1 MKQVAVTLLQLPDGR
16 YVFQRRTKDAPVNAG
31 LLGFFGGHIE
41 IGEKPEE
48 AVVRELNE
56 ETSLDVLILE
66 FIPVGSFVVDREG
79 EDVEYHLYR
88 VEIENMDFDVFE
100 GEKAEPHQLGEVK
113 DRADLTSSVK
123 FVVEKLVEEKN
134 V

>member
-16 YVFQRRTKDAPVNAG
+16 YVLQRRTKDAPVNAG

-41 IGEKPEE
+41 AGEKPKE

-56 ETSLDVLILE
+56 ETSLDVSSLE
-66 FIPVGSFVVDREG
+66 FIPAGSFVVDREG
-79 EDVEYHLYR
+79 EDVEYHLYH

-100 GEKAEPHQLGEVK
+100 GEKAEPHQLGEAK
-113 DRADLTSSVK
+113 YRTDLTSSVK
-123 FVVEKLVEEKN
+123 FVVEKLVKEKN